1 MKRMILAAASRRHI
15 LREIEDA
22 PDGWVVTLSGPIRN
36 LDQNAKMWACLTD
49 ISRQVIWHGTRLNA
63 EEWKDMFTAALKRTK
78 VVPGLDGGFVVLG
91 QHTSKMNK
99 AEFSELIELI
109 LAFGTE
115 HEVKWS
121 ATE

>member
-1 MKRMILAAASRRHI
+1 MILAAASRRHI